1 MSTEHDTADDWA
13 CLSIVGSDSRKFL
26 QGQLSNDTDLIGPE
40 KGGFFALCTP
50 KGRTLANFFI
60 IQQPGGAEHE
70 LLIACPQSSSQ
81 IVLDTLAK
89 YIVFSKAELSRSEN
103 WQIGLVK
110 LTDSFPYDT
119 LELETPSAEAM
130 AASQNESSAALLRVS
145 KESELALVFT
155 CQNSPTAEHI
165 ALSANDSTL
174 AFIRAGIGL
183 VNSATSDEFVPQML
197 NMQLNNG
204 ISFTKGCYTGQEI
217 VARSQYR
224 GKIKRRMYRA
234 KLETVNETPA
244 LSESPIAGTE
254 VADQLTGK
262 SLGKVV
268 SSAINEDGGLELLL
282 VLGLKEQGDQIPT
295 IADSALEILSLP
307 YSFESATEE

>member
-1 MSTEHDTADDWA
+1 MSTEQDNADSWA
-13 CLSIVGSDSRKFL
+13 CLSIAGSDSRKFL
-26 QGQLSNDTDLIGPE
+26 QGQLSNDTDLIDAK

-60 IQQPGGAEHE
+60 VQQPGGAEHE

-89 YIVFSKAELSRSEN
+89 YIVFSKAELSRSEA
-103 WQIGLVK
+103 WQVVLVK
-110 LTDSFPYDT
+110 LTDSFPYDS
-119 LELETPSAEAM
+119 LELETPAADAM
-130 AASQNESSAALLRVS
+130 AASHNENSAALLRVS
-145 KESELALVFT
+145 RDSELALLFAS
-155 CQNSPTAEHI
+155 QDYPTREHL
-165 ALSANDSTL
+165 ALSANDSEL

-183 VNSATSDEFVPQML
+183 VNGATSDEFVPQML

-234 KLETVNETPA
+234 QLDALNGAATLSATPM
-244 LSESPIAGTE
+244 AGTE
-254 VADQLTGK
+254 VTDQLTGK

-268 SSAINEDGGLELLL
+268 SSAINENGGLELLL
-282 VLGLKEQGDQIPT
+282 VLGLKEPGDQIPT
-295 IADSALEILSLP
+295 IDDCTLEILPLP
-307 YSFESATEE
+307 YSFESVKEE